1 MGIEGSIGDR
11 GASTHFACEPALSL
25 TRSGKFGSL
34 EIGLINVP
42 DEEKARNALPGR
54 LREFPAFAERELQ
67 CAGGSAGR

>member
-11 GASTHFACEPALSL
+11 GTSAHFAREPALSL
-25 TRSGKFGSL
+25 NRSGKFVSL
-34 EIGLINVP
+34 DIGLISVP

-54 LREFPAFAERELQ
+54 LREFPAFAERELR